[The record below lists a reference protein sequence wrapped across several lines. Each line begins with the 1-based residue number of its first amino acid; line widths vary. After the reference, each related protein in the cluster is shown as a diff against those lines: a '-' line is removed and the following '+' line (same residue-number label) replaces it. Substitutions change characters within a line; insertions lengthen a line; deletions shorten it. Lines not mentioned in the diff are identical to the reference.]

1 MSRAGRPCHHARVP
15 TDAAVLAVVTRN
27 GVDESVH
34 VGHAVIVDAS
44 GTLVRSWGSPDRMV
58 LPRSTL
64 KPAQAAAMVRAGL
77 DLPEPLLAL
86 AAASH
91 SAEPFHLDGVR
102 AVLASAGLSESDL
115 RTPPDL
121 PLDPQERVAWGTRP
135 PSSLAMNCSG
145 KHAAML
151 ATCVVRGWPLDDYRA
166 PDHPLQ
172 QAIAEEV
179 VALAREPIGA
189 VGVDGCGAPVLGISL
204 TGLARLGAGLGASG
218 DEPGARVAR
227 AMRGHPEY
235 VAGTRRDVTALMRS
249 VPGLWAKEGAE
260 GVGLAA
266 LPDGGAVAVKVV
278 DGAERAR
285 EVALVALLAAAG
297 APVEPRETPVLG
309 GGVPVGRVWSPL
321 A

>member
-1 MSRAGRPCHHARVP
+1 MP

-34 VGHAVIVDAS
+34 VGHAVIVDAW
-44 GTLVRSWGSPDRMV
+44 GVPVRTWGSPESVV
-58 LPRSTL
+58 LPRSSL

-77 DLPEPLLAL
+77 DLPGPLLAL
-86 AAASH
+86 ASASH

-102 AVLASAGLSESDL
+102 SILAAAGLSESDL

-121 PLDPQERVAWGTRP
+121 PLDAQERMAWGSQP

-145 KHAAML
+145 KHAGML
-151 ATCVVRGWPLDDYRA
+151 MTCVVRGWPLDDYRA

-179 VALAREPIGA
+179 VALAREPIAA

-204 TGLARLGAGLGASG
+204 TGLARLAAALDAAG
-218 DEPGARVAR
+218 EPGAQVAA
-227 AMRGHPEY
+227 AMRAHPEY

-260 GVGLAA
+260 GVGVAA
-266 LPDGGAVAVKVV
+266 LPGGGAVAVKVS
-278 DGAERAR
+278 DGGERAR
-285 EVALVALLAAAG
+285 EVALVALLVAAG
-297 APVEPRETPVLG
+297 VAVEPREVPVLG
-309 GGVPVGRVWSPL
+309 GGAPVGRVWSPL

>member
-1 MSRAGRPCHHARVP
+1 VT

-34 VGHAVIVDAS
+34 HGDAVIVDAA
-44 GTLVRSWGSPDRMV
+44 GRPVRTWGSPDRTV
-58 LPRSTL
+58 LPRSSL

-77 DLPEPLLAL
+77 DLPAPLLAL

-91 SAEPFHLDGVR
+91 SAEPFHLAGVR
-102 AVLASAGLSESDL
+102 DILASAGLSETDL
-115 RTPPDL
+115 RTPPDV
-121 PLDPQERVAWGTRP
+121 PWDPQERAAWGTRA
-135 PSSLAMNCSG
+135 PSTLAMNCSG

-151 ATCVVRGWPLDDYRA
+151 ATCVVQDWPLDDYRA

-172 QAIAEEV
+172 EAIAAEV
-179 VALAREPIGA
+179 VALAGEPIAA

-204 TGLARLGAGLGASG
+204 TGLARLGAALGAAAD
-218 DEPGARVAR
+218 DEPGARVAA
-227 AMRGHPEY
+227 AMRAHPEY
-235 VAGTRRDVTALMRS
+235 VAGTRRDVTLLMRS
-249 VPGLWAKEGAE
+249 VPGLLAKEGAE
-260 GVGLAA
+260 GVGLAV
-266 LPDGGAVAVKVV
+266 LPGGGAVAVKVA
-278 DGAERAR
+278 DGADRAR

-297 APVEPRETPVLG
+297 VTVAAADIPVLG